1 MVRHFLIL
9 AVTVSVF
16 SGCAVFMKKPA
27 PPPPTPEAIEIEME
41 NYVSNGIDYFKRQNF
56 RKAIEQ
62 WKRALQLIP
71 EDAEVHNFLGI
82 AYHRV
87 GELDSAILSFQTATR
102 LDPEYYQAWNNIGYM
117 YFLKGDY
124 KGALMYFDRAIKINP
139 YYEQALLNR
148 EKCQEIIEGKLP
160 IQALEIY
167 ENAARLDSL
176 ELKIRNYKKALAIDS
191 NYVDAWNNLG
201 VAYYYYGYVDSAIIC
216 FKKALALNP
225 DHPEVHNNIA
235 FILDASGRY
244 EDAISHYQK
253 AIKLRPTYVTAMI
266 NLGDTYF
273 HMKDFESARK
283 IWELARQIDP
293 NDPDIDQRLARILE
307 KSSATESEGGQ
318 E

>member
-1 MVRHFLIL
+1 
-9 AVTVSVF
+9 
-16 SGCAVFMKKPA
+16 MKKPA
-27 PPPPTPEAIEIEME
+27 PPPPTPEEIEIEME

-62 WKRALQLIP
+62 WKKALQLIP

-87 GELDSAILSFQTATR
+87 GELDSAILAFQTATR

-124 KGALMYFDRAIKINP
+124 KGALVYFDRAIEINP

-167 ENAARLDSL
+167 ESAARLDSL

-307 KSSATESEGGQ
+307 KSSGTEPEGGQ

>member
-1 MVRHFLIL
+1 MVRHFWIIL
-9 AVTVSVF
+9 GMLFFMA
-16 SGCAVFMKKPA
+16 GCAVFVKKPA
-27 PPPPTPEAIEIEME
+27 PPPPSPEEIEIQME

-62 WKRALQLIP
+62 WKKALALIP

-87 GELDSAILSFQTATR
+87 GRLDSAIREFQAATR

-124 KGALMYFDRAIKINP
+124 RGALVYFEKAIEINP

-148 EKCQEIIEGKLP
+148 EKCQEIIEGRLP

-167 ENAARLDSL
+167 ENAARMDSL
-176 ELKIRNYKKALAIDS
+176 ELKIQNYKKALSIDS

-201 VAYYYYGYVDSAIIC
+201 VAYYYYGYVDSAVYC
-216 FKKALALNP
+216 FKKALRLNP

-244 EDAISHYQK
+244 QDAISHYQQ
-253 AIKLRPTYVTAMI
+253 AIRLRPTYVTAMI

-273 HMKDFESARK
+273 HIKDFESARK

-293 NDPDIDQRLARILE
+293 NDPDIDQRLARVLGRSTE
-307 KSSATESEGGQ
+307 TESAGGQ